1 MRRISLIN
9 AGWNN
14 SRRAPNTRKFWSALS
29 ATEDEAKLNV
39 IRVTDEA
46 AFQATGEQTLR
57 FLQESVGIRKD
68 DVVLE
73 TGYGI
78 GRVDKLVAAL
88 PALTNPDRTL
98 PREQRR
104 WCCSHH
110 ARSRYSYLVADS
122 R

>member
-1 MRRISLIN
+1 MEQQPARSEY
-9 AGWNN
+9 
-14 SRRAPNTRKFWSALS
+14 KKVWSSLS
-29 ATEDEAKLNV
+29 ATEDQAKLNV
-39 IRVTDEA
+39 IGVTDEA

-73 TGYGI
+73 IGYGI

-110 ARSRYSYLVADS
+110 AQLRCSCQVSAPR
-122 R
+122 